1 MMEQEPEFLRPDALL
16 VVVFV
21 SDENDCS
28 SPSDNPNESSLPIC
42 KYQYEMVNDQGMRVA
57 IDSDGDGIP
66 DGYNDQ
72 ELCPG
77 LSPAACY
84 ARDCN
89 GYATPNECEQARCR
103 VDVATDAYYCA
114 HYPESLTDVVDYARF
129 LENLKANP
137 LEQLVIAT
145 IVGPRSYTEAG
156 NSISY
161 GPLTSPL
168 QPMCTAQNGMIQ
180 DVPDN
185 IDTLRSEAC
194 CPGGQCVGP
203 VNISCSSGGNGIAY
217 SGRRYLQLAELFG
230 NNGIGCPEVLPG
242 ASSVAQDSACQGFM
256 LDSECGWLDEDGVTQ
271 RVGKCRPI
279 VGSGGLSCS
288 ECLSICEESFERPL
302 QAIKSK
308 VAEILATYCL
318 DKPPACRVADG
329 YCSTPAQI
337 ADPANYVSSI
347 QVTMQCRLTE
357 AQGGRC
363 EQILEPRA
371 LRPDEWVL
379 ELGAGDCTGGALVR
393 LNDPPPAGA
402 EIFVEF
408 LVQVDDGEGG
418 QEQGAP
424 PAMDA
429 GLAPLGDDQ

>member
-1 MMEQEPEFLRPDALL
+1 
-16 VVVFV
+16 
-21 SDENDCS
+21 
-28 SPSDNPNESSLPIC
+28 
-42 KYQYEMVNDQGMRVA
+42 
-57 IDSDGDGIP
+57 
-66 DGYNDQ
+66 
-72 ELCPG
+72 
-77 LSPAACY
+77 
-84 ARDCN
+84 
-89 GYATPNECEQARCR
+89 
-103 VDVATDAYYCA
+103 
-114 HYPESLTDVVDYARF
+114 
-129 LENLKANP
+129 
-137 LEQLVIAT
+137 
-145 IVGPRSYTEAG
+145 
-156 NSISY
+156 
-161 GPLTSPL
+161 
-168 QPMCTAQNGMIQ
+168 
-180 DVPDN
+180 
-185 IDTLRSEAC
+185 
-194 CPGGQCVGP
+194 
-203 VNISCSSGGNGIAY
+203 
-217 SGRRYLQLAELFG
+217 
-230 NNGIGCPEVLPG
+230 
-242 ASSVAQDSACQGFM
+242 M

-429 GLAPLGDDQ
+429 GLAPLGGDQ